1 MPTLNDMLKD
11 MPQHYNFYLRGVMN
25 SLLPEFMDPFDSE
38 INERNVSGELL
49 EALRLVVN
57 DKYPNLEEGEVQSIN
72 YEDVQKFFKESSIF
86 EQKVTSMDKESRTEP
101 QRWAER
107 CRTRIL
113 QGANRRN
120 TQSTSKVRRQ
130 PKTS

>member
-57 DKYPNLEEGEVQSIN
+57 DKYPNLEEGEVQSITMKMFKSFLTN
-72 YEDVQKFFKESSIF
+72 HPSLKRTMKLAVLVSRYE
-86 EQKVTSMDKESRTEP
+86 
-101 QRWAER
+101 
-107 CRTRIL
+107 L
-113 QGANRRN
+113 H
-120 TQSTSKVRRQ
+120 
-130 PKTS
+130 